1 MSLKHIPPSLSRRGG
16 ALLVLFSLT
25 WHPAHSAD
33 LLDIYRLA
41 QHNDSS
47 FEAARYALQATQ
59 EKVPQARAG
68 LLPAVSASGSSN
80 YTQSSAAYGGTS
92 PVDRDVRA
100 WTWNVQLTQ
109 PLIRLQ
115 NIFAYSE
122 SQAIVKEATAQFAQA
137 EQALILR
144 VTQAYFDVVVAQ
156 ESIAVAQAQV
166 QAMQAQLAQ
175 AKRGFETGTHAITD
189 MHEAQSRHALA
200 TAQLVAA
207 RNELAN
213 KQAELEKIIGQD
225 IGMLNTLQPAVV
237 IPKPQPNDPH
247 TWIAQA
253 RERNPAI
260 LAQHFAVKAAE
271 AEVSRNRA
279 EHLPTLDL
287 TASHGKNYS
296 SGTTINPTNYATSAS
311 QQQLGVQLTI
321 PLFSGGAINSR
332 ISEAIASRHK
342 SQAEL
347 EAARRQAAA
356 DARQAYAGIE
366 NGLAQIEALQSAVE
380 SSQSAVKGNQ
390 VGFAVGIRMNI
401 DVLNAEQ
408 QLYAAQRDLAKARYD
423 TLLQGL
429 KLKAA
434 AGTLSEDDVLTVNAL
449 LGSVHETVEKLTPV
463 TVNPIL
469 LKVQTQLI
477 SNLH

>member
-1 MSLKHIPPSLSRRGG
+1 MSPKHIPSSLTRRGG
-16 ALLVLFSLT
+16 ALLVLSSLA

-41 QHNDSS
+41 RHNDPS
-47 FEAARYALQATQ
+47 FEAARYVLQAAQ
-59 EKVPQARAG
+59 EKVPQARAS
-68 LLPAVSASGSSN
+68 LLPAVSAGGSRN
-80 YTQSSAAYGGTS
+80 YTQSSAAYGGTP
-92 PVDRDVRA
+92 PVGRDVHA

-115 NIFAYSE
+115 NIFAYNE
-122 SQAIVKEATAQFAQA
+122 SQAIVKQATAQFAQA

-156 ESIAVAQAQV
+156 ESIAVAQAQM

-175 AKRGFETGTHAITD
+175 AIRGFETGTHAVTD
-189 MHEAQSRHALA
+189 MHEARARHALA
-200 TAQLVAA
+200 IAQRVSA
-207 RNELAN
+207 RNGLAN

-225 IGMLNTLQPAVV
+225 IGVLNTLQPAVV
-237 IPKPQPNDPH
+237 IPKPQPSDPQ

-253 RERNPAI
+253 RERNPAV
-260 LAQHFAVKAAE
+260 LAQQSAVQAAE

-287 TASHGKNYS
+287 SASHGKNYS
-296 SGTTINPTNYATSAS
+296 SGTTLNPTNYATSAS

-321 PLFSGGAINSR
+321 PLFSGGATSSR
-332 ISEAIASRHK
+332 ISEAIASRRK

-347 EAARRQAAA
+347 EAARRQAAT

-366 NGLAQIEALQSAVE
+366 NGLAQIEALQSAVK

-390 VGFAVGIRMNI
+390 AGFGVGIRMNI

-408 QLYAAQRDLAKARYD
+408 QLYSAQRDLAKARYD

-434 AGTLSEDDVLTVNAL
+434 AGALSEDDVLTVNAL
-449 LGSVHETVEKLTPV
+449 LGSALQEQ
-463 TVNPIL
+463 
-469 LKVQTQLI
+469 LK
-477 SNLH
+477 N

>member
-1 MSLKHIPPSLSRRGG
+1 MSPKHISSSLSRRGE
-16 ALLVLFSLT
+16 ALLVLFSLA

-41 QHNDSS
+41 WHNDPS
-47 FEAARYALQATQ
+47 FEAARYVLQAAQ
-59 EKVPQARAG
+59 EKVPQARAS
-68 LLPAVSASGSSN
+68 LLPAVSASGSRN
-80 YTQSSAAYGGTS
+80 YTQSSAAYGGTP

-122 SQAIVKEATAQFAQA
+122 SQAIVKQATAQFAQA

-175 AKRGFETGTHAITD
+175 AIRGFETGTHAVTD
-189 MHEAQSRHALA
+189 MHEARARHALA
-200 TAQLVAA
+200 IAQQVSA
-207 RNELAN
+207 RNGLSN

-225 IGMLNTLQPAVV
+225 IGVLNTLQPAVV
-237 IPKPQPNDPH
+237 IPKPQPNDAQ
-247 TWIAQA
+247 TWIALA
-253 RERNPAI
+253 RERNPAV
-260 LAQHFAVKAAE
+260 LAQQSAVQAAE
-271 AEVSRNRA
+271 AKVSRNRA

-287 TASHGKNYS
+287 TASHGKNHS
-296 SGTTINPTNYATSAS
+296 SGTTLNPTNYATSAS
-311 QQQLGVQLTI
+311 QQQLGVQLTL
-321 PLFSGGAINSR
+321 PLFSGAATSSR
-332 ISEAIASRHK
+332 ISEAIASRCK

-347 EAARRQAAA
+347 EAARRQAAT

-366 NGLAQIEALQSAVE
+366 NGLAQIEALQSAVK

-390 VGFAVGIRMNI
+390 AGFGVGIRMNI

-408 QLYAAQRDLAKARYD
+408 QLYSAQRDLAKARYD

-434 AGTLSEDDVLTVNAL
+434 AGALSEDDVLTVNAL
-449 LGSVHETVEKLTPV
+449 LGSALQEQ
-463 TVNPIL
+463 
-469 LKVQTQLI
+469 LK
-477 SNLH
+477 N